1 MIPLFGLFLGW
12 ILDKNVLIDTP
23 GTYDFGADKKERP
36 HLKIHR
42 KSGHKSI
49 LLIVNTENDLLFMPG
64 PELGFSTNRRWTA
77 IFIRDSLDT
86 VITG

>member
-23 GTYDFGADKKERP
+23 GTYDFGTDKRSP
-36 HLKIHR
+36 HLKIHNQ
-42 KSGHKSI
+42 SGHKSI
-49 LLIVNTENDLLFMPG
+49 LLIVNTENDLLYAGARIGIF
-64 PELGFSTNRRWTA
+64 TNRRWTA